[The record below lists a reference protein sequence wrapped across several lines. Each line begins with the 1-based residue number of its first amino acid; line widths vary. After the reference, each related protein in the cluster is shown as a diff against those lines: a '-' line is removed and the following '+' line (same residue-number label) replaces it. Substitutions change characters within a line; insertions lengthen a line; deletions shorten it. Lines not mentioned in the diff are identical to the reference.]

1 MPPKGVVCY
10 ICGREFGYASFG
22 VHEPQCLKVSFFFI
36 IIANVCL
43 FIFLFYIYIFK
54 KWEADNARK
63 PPNQRQP
70 KPQKPT
76 ILPSLNGSGSASSDQ
91 DRFNQVSAV

>member
-36 IIANVCL
+36 IIAKINL
-43 FIFLFYIYIFK
+43 SFYIFVLYLYF
-54 KWEADNARK
+54 
-63 PPNQRQP
+63 
-70 KPQKPT
+70 
-76 ILPSLNGSGSASSDQ
+76 
-91 DRFNQVSAV
+91 